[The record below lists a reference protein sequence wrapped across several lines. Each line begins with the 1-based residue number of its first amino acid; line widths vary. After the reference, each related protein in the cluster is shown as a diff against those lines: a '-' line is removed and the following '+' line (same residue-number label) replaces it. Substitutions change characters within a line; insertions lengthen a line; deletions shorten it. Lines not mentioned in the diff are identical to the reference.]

1 VYASSHS
8 DFTNVLQKSFIERLA
23 EGDTHEVV
31 REVQEYFAD
40 FVAVNQDLFS
50 LNFTANDHIYAEEL
64 PTWDPNTLKRV
75 AEGVSSVLLALKKK
89 PLIRYEKNSALCRK
103 LADDV
108 SYIIQSESQLFD
120 FRKSDAMPILL
131 LLDRRNDPVT
141 PLLNQWTYQAMIH
154 EMIGIDNG
162 RVDLSHVAGIKLDN
176 KEVVLSIDNDSFYSS
191 NMFLDLGDLG
201 INIKNYVQDYQK
213 KHHSTKNI
221 ESIAD
226 MKKFV
231 EDYPEFQKLSGN
243 VSKHVALVGELSGKI
258 EREHLLEIGEL
269 EQSLA
274 CTDSFASHLK
284 SVQTILNRPDISLD
298 AKLRLLLLYAIR
310 YEKTPNNQVDD
321 LKGLL
326 AAAGLSPDKHQV

>member
-1 VYASSHS
+1 MYASSHS

-50 LNFTANDHIYAEEL
+50 LNFTASDHIYAEEL

-176 KEVVLSIDNDSFYSS
+176 KEVVLSIDNDS
-191 NMFLDLGDLG
+191 
-201 INIKNYVQDYQK
+201 
-213 KHHSTKNI
+213 
-221 ESIAD
+221 
-226 MKKFV
+226 
-231 EDYPEFQKLSGN
+231 
-243 VSKHVALVGELSGKI
+243 
-258 EREHLLEIGEL
+258 
-269 EQSLA
+269 
-274 CTDSFASHLK
+274 
-284 SVQTILNRPDISLD
+284 
-298 AKLRLLLLYAIR
+298 
-310 YEKTPNNQVDD
+310 
-321 LKGLL
+321 
-326 AAAGLSPDKHQV
+326 